1 MKKLLWKNV
10 WQTLAAIAFLIV
22 VWLVAYLIVGNELLI
37 PNFVDSL
44 KAGGKLFISAAFW
57 RGLGMSMLRVLIAF
71 GISFALAL
79 VFAVIAYMYPS
90 FGGFLAPIVSALRS
104 LPVLAVLLILLSFLG
119 VGEAPIAVAFLSL
132 FPMLYTGI
140 LAALSGIDKQLL
152 EISRVY
158 GASFWGRVGRVY
170 LPLTA
175 PYVLREAGGALSFA
189 IKLVVSAEVL
199 ANTAKS
205 LGGMMQEAKIYA
217 EIPQLFAL
225 VGVSFVVGLVL
236 ELAMNIVALQ
246 VEKRI
251 R

>member
-1 MKKLLWKNV
+1 MKKLLLKNV
-10 WQTLAAIAFLIV
+10 WQALAAIVFLVV
-22 VWLVAYLIVGNELLI
+22 VWFVAYFIVRNELII
-37 PNFVDSL
+37 PNFFDGF
-44 KAGGKLFISAAFW
+44 KAGGKLLVSATFW
-57 RGLGMSMLRVLIAF
+57 RGLGMTMTRVLIAF
-71 GISFALAL
+71 VISFVFAL
-79 VFAVIAYMYPS
+79 VFAVISYMYPW

-119 VGEAPIAVAFLSL
+119 AGDAPIAVAFLSL

-140 LAALSGIDKQLL
+140 LAALLGIDKQLL

-158 GASFWGRVGRVY
+158 GANFWGKVGRVY
-170 LPLTA
+170 LPLTL
-175 PYVLREAGGALSFA
+175 PYILRESGGAISFA

-199 ANTAKS
+199 ANTARS

-225 VGVSFVVGLVL
+225 VGISFVVGLVL
-236 ELAMNIVALQ
+236 ELVMNILAIQ

-251 R
+251 K